1 MMFRILPIAEVFILP
16 YLPVEM
22 WSTILRLLDLKS
34 LLAAARADK
43 TWMAVCQGDPV
54 LRKKLRQA
62 IYEEREQVKNFMLDP
77 GQSAKVTRLVPSTK
91 NFAENLKKVVFTC
104 PKPREEFFPD
114 LKRNVGSA
122 KRKAPNKSSRR
133 RDNNKFCPYRL

>member
-1 MMFRILPIAEVFILP
+1 MFRILPIAEVFILP
-16 YLPVEM
+16 FLPVEM
-22 WSTILRLLDLKS
+22 WSIILRLLDLKS

-54 LRKKLRQA
+54 LRKRLRQA

-77 GQSAKVTRLVPSTK
+77 GLSVKVTRLVPSTT
-91 NFAENLKKVVFTC
+91 NFTQNLKKIMVSC
-104 PKPREEFFPD
+104 PKPREEFFLD
-114 LKRNVGSA
+114 SKRSSGPA
-122 KRKAPNKSSRR
+122 RRKAPNKSSRR